1 MISTI
6 TVDIVKVTADITS
19 SISLIID
26 YSTPYN
32 YFSDEVTVT
41 LLNLQENLVKPSSL
55 QRRLAVYA
63 YI

>member
-1 MISTI
+1 MIITI
-6 TVDIVKVTADITS
+6 TVDIVKVTTDITS
-19 SISLIID
+19 SISLITD

-32 YFSDEVTVT
+32 DFSDLVTVT
-41 LLNLQENLVKPSSL
+41 LLNLQENFVKPSLL

>member
-1 MISTI
+1 MIITI
-6 TVDIVKVTADITS
+6 TVDIVKVTSDITS
-19 SISLIID
+19 SISLITD

-32 YFSDEVTVT
+32 DFSYLVTVT
-41 LLNLQENLVKPSSL
+41 LLNLQENLVKPNLL